1 MRISDKSFA
10 VLDARVKKSAL
21 SWMNPMFW
29 TQVSWKEW
37 ILFWP
42 MEKFLDSLKVNIT
55 YLIGITYGFEKCVN
69 FYTKSFIAYIIR
81 FLIIDQ
87 RGSKTILG
95 FDVIIVNFLLWYI
108 IKMLSMKNVGWMTF
122 FLLHKMFFSSFENG
136 L

>member
-1 MRISDKSFA
+1 MRISDKFWD
-10 VLDARVKKSAL
+10 VLDARVRKSAL

-55 YLIGITYGFEKCVN
+55 YLCIWKMCN
-69 FYTKSFIAYIIR
+69 FYTKSLNCLIR
-81 FLIIDQ
+81 SLIIDQ
-87 RGSKTILG
+87 RASKTILG

-108 IKMLSMKNVGWMTF
+108 MKMLSMKNVGCRMTYF
-122 FLLHKMFFSSFENG
+122 FFFCIKCFSHPF
-136 L
+136 LRKY